1 MKKLCLL
8 SLRSRNLVIKGP
20 LFLKTKG
27 NTCLLYKVSGY
38 CRHVSVLYSRNN
50 TGPVLMYIHTSYD
63 IHNMIS
69 RPIWSLRYSSN
80 QKAHNSTLQDANP
93 DTRITS
99 GKSSYSSVTDQ
110 DNCQLFRTRR
120 PATDEYWRVIKLAAN
135 IQVPSCGRTRIR
147 PVLAQHC
154 VSICGVSFSTGPA
167 LGQRWPVVVFLVII
181 VYIITL
187 HVSCASRIGRLMS

>member
-1 MKKLCLL
+1 MYLFCTAWT
-8 SLRSRNLVIKGP
+8 IQGP
-20 LFLKTKG
+20 
-27 NTCLLYKVSGY
+27 
-38 CRHVSVLYSRNN
+38 YSCI
-50 TGPVLMYIHTSYD
+50 YIQVTIYITWYLDQFEAYD
-63 IHNMIS
+63 ILQIKKPTTVAYITGRQS
-69 RPIWSLRYSSN
+69 RHGDYQR
-80 QKAHNSTLQDANP
+80 
-93 DTRITS
+93 
-99 GKSSYSSVTDQ
+99 KSSYSSATDQ

-154 VSICGVSFSTGPA
+154 VATCGVSFSTGPA